1 MRFYLTNQRRLKQ
14 ITIAC
19 SLVLFSHTLQAKSQQ
34 QEVLEICTMSQN
46 VLTDKMLVS
55 MDVTYSQAQEGF
67 TETKS
72 QLTKKFDGL
81 KKKKLSKKLHKKAT
95 KLQKSWKS
103 LDKKLLIEKIL
114 KKDALNLYRDFSAF
128 DTQCQALA
136 KGLKGSKSK
145 KYDIL
150 SKLNLQVQSLTALY
164 TLKSWGVMDDK
175 LYSKKVST
183 MMKRHQSTRKSLSAL
198 ESKDN
203 LAKVDKEFTALKFM
217 VQSSSGR
224 YMPLL
229 ADKKASAINDI
240 ITQILEGK

>member
-1 MRFYLTNQRRLKQ
+1 MRFYLTRQRRLKE

-34 QEVLEICTMSQN
+34 QEVLDMCTMSQH
-46 VLTDKMLVS
+46 VLTNKMLVS

-72 QLTKKFDGL
+72 QLSKNFGGL
-81 KKKKLSKKLHKKAT
+81 KKMKLSKKLQKKVK
-95 KLQKSWKS
+95 KLQNSWKS
-103 LDKKLLIEKIL
+103 LDKKMLIEKIL
-114 KKDALNLYRDFSAF
+114 KKDALNLYTDFSVF

-136 KGLKGSKSK
+136 KGLKANKAK

-175 LYSKKVST
+175 LYSKKIST
-183 MMKRHQSTRKSLSAL
+183 MMESYQSIRKSLSAL

-203 LAKVDKEFTALKFM
+203 LAKIDKEFTALKFM